1 MVLSFDRYSD
11 YSALQ
16 YQCVFSSFCVLVTL
30 LGCECFFG
38 DRIEG
43 FLQFDMP
50 RNISSCDIPPISV
63 FFGDVCPVCDLGCMG
78 NMPIPLLVKRVATP
92 PLRWR
97 SSSTSITEKGLG
109 TAVDIE
115 GVAGPGLGTQV
126 VPWQSL

>member
-1 MVLSFDRYSD
+1 MVLSLDRYSD
-11 YSALQ
+11 YPGLQ

-50 RNISSCDIPPISV
+50 RNISSCHIPPISV

-78 NMPIPLLVKRVATP
+78 NMPIPLLVKRVVTP
-92 PLRWR
+92 PLRWQK
-97 SSSTSITEKGLG
+97 KGPD

-126 VPWQSL
+126 VPWQSWWQR